1 MSTAIERGFRI
12 QRIDHN
18 RTGERREASAYERE
32 HRVAGD
38 ELERRMRRINLPFTA
53 ERGEVVSSVGVDDRG
68 IV

>member
-1 MSTAIERGFRI
+1 MSTAIEVASGVSGSI
-12 QRIDHN
+12 
-18 RTGERREASAYERE
+18 TTAPVERREASAYQRE